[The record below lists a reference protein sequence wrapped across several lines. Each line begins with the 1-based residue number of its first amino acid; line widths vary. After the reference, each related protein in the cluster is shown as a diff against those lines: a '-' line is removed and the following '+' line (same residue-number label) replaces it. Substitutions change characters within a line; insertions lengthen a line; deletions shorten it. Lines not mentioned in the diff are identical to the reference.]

1 MIDVLG
7 PLLMAVALA
16 APIEATQLKSE
27 FWVSAV
33 GLFRIKVP
41 RNWHMAVK
49 ADAASGM
56 AEDLRVG
63 PKKEP
68 TVSLTVLTRRHNKP
82 MTSIDCDAHLRTIL
96 AGYKKDFKDVTV
108 ERGPNRVPVGNLE
121 SWGYLVIYNTKASD
135 GSKVSVRETVNYVNR
150 RMNDQAYL
158 HHILVGRC
166 PLPVAYTYS
175 PVISRFM
182 ENLMFQLPEKWGSK
196 KPGATEEE
204 DEEDE
209 ALGASPA
216 AGKSPAAEASPEAAP
231 ASPAAP
237 ARSPRKT
244 AKNTR

>member
-1 MIDVLG
+1 MIGVLG

-16 APIEATQLKSE
+16 APIDATPLKSE
-27 FWVSAV
+27 YWVSAV

-41 RNWHMAVK
+41 KAWHMAVK

-63 PKKEP
+63 PKREP
-68 TVSLTVLTRRHNKP
+68 TVSVTVLTRRYNRP

-96 AGYKKDFKDVTV
+96 AGYKKEFKDVTV

-121 SWGYLVIYNTKASD
+121 SWGYLVIYNTKAAD
-135 GSKVSVRETVNYVNR
+135 GSKISVRETINYINR

-182 ENLMFQLPEKWGSK
+182 ENLMFQLPEKPGAK
-196 KPGATEEE
+196 KPAATAAADDE
-204 DEEDE
+204 DDEDE
-209 ALGASPA
+209 APGASPA
-216 AGKSPAAEASPEAAP
+216 AGRSPTANASAEP
-231 ASPAAP
+231 AP
-237 ARSPRKT
+237 ARLPRKT
-244 AKNTR
+244 AKKTN